1 MQFGEDYRKEIFIIT
16 AWLLWNRRNAS
27 KLGLPVQPLNRICS
41 MAGSL
46 LQEFLDAQDSTPV
59 TQEPSPAQQWCPP
72 KAHTFKANFDAVVF
86 KSNNLAGV
94 GVVIRDWRGEAIGAL
109 SMIVP
114 LA

>member
-46 LQEFLDAQDSTPV
+46 LQDFLDAQDPTPV
-59 TQEPSPAQQWCPP
+59 IQEPSPAQQWCPP
-72 KAHTFKANFDAVVF
+72 EAHTFKVNFDPAVF
-86 KSNNLAGV
+86 KSDNLAGV
-94 GVVIRDWRGEAIGAL
+94 GVVRLLEHY
-109 SMIVP
+109 P
-114 LA
+114 